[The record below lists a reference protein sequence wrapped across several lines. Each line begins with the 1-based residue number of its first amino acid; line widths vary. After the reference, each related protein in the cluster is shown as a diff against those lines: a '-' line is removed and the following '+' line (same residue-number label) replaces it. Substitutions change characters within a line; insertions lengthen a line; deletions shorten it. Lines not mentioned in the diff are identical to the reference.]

1 MSSKPLGVFDF
12 DGTLYQGDSL
22 FDFSV
27 FYYRKKLLRCWRIPV
42 LLLMW
47 LGWKLSLIQTQKF
60 KQRFIGFIKGDTEE
74 EIQEKAEEFWR
85 TSSKYNAKV
94 CQELKQAKERGML
107 TVVVSASPHLF
118 IAPAVKSLGAD
129 LLIATPLTIK
139 PSAYLLGE
147 NCRGKEKIR
156 RLKEEFGELNMLVA
170 YSDNEDD
177 VPLLRLAEKG
187 YRVVKNEIVPLT

>member
-1 MSSKPLGVFDF
+1 MRNMLILLFGVVFFSSCTVYL
-12 DGTLYQGDSL
+12 
-22 FDFSV
+22 
-27 FYYRKKLLRCWRIPV
+27 
-42 LLLMW
+42 
-47 LGWKLSLIQTQKF
+47 
-60 KQRFIGFIKGDTEE
+60 GDTKPPEHVKNDL
-74 EIQEKAEEFWR
+74 EKAEEFWR
-85 TSSKYNAKV
+85 NSSKYNAKV